1 MSDLFP
7 PVPPSDLD
15 WPEGCPVDP
24 RRVVVLRGGEPRRR
38 GRYVLY
44 WCQVQKRAEWHPGL
58 DYAAAQADALGVPL
72 VVYEGLRPDYPHASW
87 RHHRFILDGTRS
99 LAGRLMERGIAHWFY
114 LSPAARSERIKMVQE
129 LGAQA
134 KLVVTDDYPAFVVPG
149 HNAAA
154 AKQLDCPLHAV
165 DASGVAPLR
174 AFARQTA
181 AFTLR
186 PRLRRLLPELLAQPD
201 PLLVPRR
208 DSLGLK
214 LAALPGLVRGDTLPD
229 DGEELDRLIRTTG
242 VDPSVRPAAG
252 VQGGRAAGLERL
264 RRFIARS
271 LGVYAEGRNRASV
284 DVTSNLSP
292 YLHYGMLSPVEIAK
306 TVRELAPP
314 PRRRAEPAQPDG
326 DDEHDGPAAFLEEL
340 LVRRELALN
349 FCLHT
354 PEHQSLDALPA
365 WARENLERHAVDPRR
380 PSYDL
385 KTLERAATGDPL
397 WNAIQTE
404 LVELGEPHGYLR
416 MLWGK
421 KIIEWA
427 PTYKDALAWMIRL
440 NDRYAYDGR
449 DAVSYA
455 NFLWC
460 FGLHDR
466 PFPRRPIFGVMRP
479 MSSASTGK
487 KAGGA
492 EYIER
497 VRAEVRARGS
507 GTLQAMRA
515 GQAGAAAAQLELVR

>member
-7 PVPPSDLD
+7 PMPPSELD

-24 RRVVVLRGGEPRRR
+24 RRVVVLRGGAPRRR
-38 GRYVLY
+38 GQYVLY

-87 RHHRFILDGTRS
+87 RHHRFILDGTRE
-99 LAGRLMERGIAHWFY
+99 LAGRLAERGIAHWFY
-114 LSPAARSERIKMVQE
+114 LSPAARSERIKMVQR

-134 KLVVTDDYPAFVVPG
+134 KLVVTDDYPAFIVPAQ
-149 HNAAA
+149 NAAA
-154 AKQLDCPLHAV
+154 AQQLDCPLHAV

-174 AFARQTA
+174 AFTRQTA

-186 PRLRRLLPELLAQPD
+186 PRLRRLLPELLARPD
-201 PLLVPRR
+201 PYLVPRR
-208 DSLGLK
+208 GSLELD
-214 LAALPGLVRGDTLPD
+214 LAAPPELVRGETLPD
-229 DGEELDRLIRTTG
+229 DAEELDRLIRTTG
-242 VDPSVRPAAG
+242 VDASVRPVAG
-252 VQGGRAAGLERL
+252 VRGGRAAGLSRL
-264 RRFIARS
+264 RRFLARN
-271 LGVYAEGRNRASV
+271 LGAYAAGRNRADV

-292 YLHYGMLSPVEIAK
+292 YLHYGMLSPL
-306 TVRELAPP
+306 ELARSVLESNPRHQGALPHPP
-314 PRRRAEPAQPDG
+314 DEP
-326 DDEHDGPAAFLEEL
+326 DGPAAFIEEL

-354 PEHQSLDALPA
+354 PEHRSLAALPA
-365 WARENLERHAVDPRR
+365 WARENLERHAADPRR
-380 PSYDL
+380 PGYDL
-385 KTLERAATGDPL
+385 ATLERAATHDPL

-427 PTYKDALAWMIRL
+427 PTYTDALAWMIRL

-455 NFLWC
+455 NILWC

-487 KAGGA
+487 KAGA
-492 EYIER
+492 AAYIER
-497 VRAEVRARGS
+497 VRAEVLARGS
-507 GTLQAMRA
+507 RPLGAHRDDRA
-515 GQAGAAAAQLELVR
+515 GTAAAQLELVR

>member
-1 MSDLFP
+1 M
-7 PVPPSDLD
+7 
-15 WPEGCPVDP
+15 DP
-24 RRVVVLRGGEPRRR
+24 RRLVVLRGGEPRRR

-87 RHHRFILDGTRS
+87 RHHRFILDGTRG
-99 LAGRLMERGIAHWFY
+99 LAGRLADRGLAHWFY
-114 LSPAARSERIKMVQE
+114 LSPAARSERIKMVQQ

-134 KLVVTDDYPAFVVPG
+134 KLVVTDDYPAFIVPAQ
-149 HNAAA
+149 NAAA
-154 AKQLDCPLHAV
+154 AKRLDCPLHAV

-174 AFARQTA
+174 AFDRQTA

-201 PLLVPRR
+201 PYLVPRR
-208 DSLGLK
+208 GSLDLK

-229 DGEELDRLIRTTG
+229 DAEELDRLIRTTG

-252 VQGGRAAGLERL
+252 VRGGRAAGLERL

-271 LGVYAEGRNRASV
+271 LGAYAEGRNRADV

-292 YLHYGMLSPVEIAK
+292 YLHYGMLSPLEIARA
-306 TVRELAPP
+306 VLASD
-314 PRRRAEPAQPDG
+314 PRRSGAEPAAPDEPDG
-326 DDEHDGPAAFLEEL
+326 PTAFIEEL

-354 PEHQSLDALPA
+354 PEHQSLAALPA
-365 WARENLERHAVDPRR
+365 WARENLERHAADPRR

-385 KTLERAATGDPL
+385 ATFERAATQDPL

-455 NFLWC
+455 NILWC

-487 KAGGA
+487 KAGAA

-507 GTLQAMRA
+507 GSLQALRA
-515 GQAGAAAAQLELVR
+515 GQTASSASQLELVR

>member
-1 MSDLFP
+1 M
-7 PVPPSDLD
+7 PPSDLD

-24 RRVVVLRGGEPRRR
+24 RRLVVLRGGAPRRR

-87 RHHRFILDGTRS
+87 RHHRFILDGTRDLGGR
-99 LAGRLMERGIAHWFY
+99 LAGRGIAHWFY
-114 LSPAARSERIKMVQE
+114 LQPAARSERIKMVQR

-134 KLVVTDDYPAFVVPG
+134 KLVVTDDYPAFIVPAQ
-149 HNAAA
+149 NAAA
-154 AKQLDCPLHAV
+154 ARQLDCPLHAV

-174 AFARQTA
+174 AFERQTA

-201 PLLVPRR
+201 PHLVPRR
-208 DSLGLK
+208 GSLDLK
-214 LAALPGLVRGDTLPD
+214 LTAPPALVRGDTLPD
-229 DGEELDRLIRTTG
+229 DAEELDRLICTTG
-242 VDPSVRPAAG
+242 VDTSVRPAGG
-252 VQGGRAAGLERL
+252 VRGGRAAGLERL
-264 RRFIARS
+264 RRFIARK
-271 LGVYAEGRNRASV
+271 LGAYAEGRNRADV
-284 DVTSNLSP
+284 DVTSDLSP
-292 YLHYGMLSPVEIAK
+292 YLHYGMLSPLEIARA
-306 TVRELAPP
+306 VHALAPSAHHD
-314 PRRRAEPAQPDG
+314 AEADG
-326 DDEHDGPAAFLEEL
+326 DDGPASFLEEL
-340 LVRRELALN
+340 LVRRELGLN
-349 FCLHT
+349 FCFHT
-354 PEHQSLDALPA
+354 PEHQSLAALPA
-365 WARENLERHAVDPRR
+365 WARDNIERHAADPRR

-385 KTLERAATGDPL
+385 QALERAATEDPL

-427 PTYKDALAWMIRL
+427 PTYEDALAWMIRL

-455 NFLWC
+455 NILWC

-487 KAGGA
+487 KAGA
-492 EYIER
+492 AAYIER
-497 VRAEVRARGS
+497 VRATVRARGS
-507 GTLQAMRA
+507 RSLQPLRDDMS
-515 GQAGAAAAQLELVR
+515 GAAAAQLALVR